1 MKYKT
6 IIIYGGSS
14 EITPHLID
22 EFKNECEKIIL
33 FVRNNENKILKKI
46 IDNDSDKKIS
56 FNVVDLSDLS
66 MNLKILSEIKDSISG
81 LIWIAGFTG
90 QPLNEYYDKELLSK
104 NLNIN
109 FFNPVIIIN
118 EISKKIIK
126 DSNSFI
132 SVFTSV
138 AGLRGRK
145 KQLFYGSAKS
155 GMISYLSGLRQMLDN
170 DNILVQ
176 TVIPGYMNTKPFRD
190 GDWKAPGFLIT
201 EPKKVAMILR
211 KGVRNKKNI
220 IYINIFWKIIM
231 TIINFIPEII
241 FKKMK
246 F

>member
-14 EITPHLID
+14 EIAPHLID

-33 FVRNNENKILKKI
+33 FVRNNENQILKKI
-46 IDNDSDKKIS
+46 IDDDAEKKIS
-56 FNVVDLSDLS
+56 YNVVELSNLS
-66 MNLKILSEIKDSISG
+66 MNLEILSKIKDSISG
-81 LIWIAGFTG
+81 LIWISGFTG
-90 QPLNEYYDKELLSK
+90 QPLKEYDDKELLSK

-109 FFNPVIIIN
+109 FFNPVILIN

-126 DSNSFI
+126 NSNSFI

-155 GMISYLSGLRQMLDN
+155 GMISYLSGLRQKLDN

-190 GDWKAPGFLIT
+190 GGWKAPSFLIT
-201 EPKKVAMILR
+201 EPKKVARILK

-231 TIINFIPEII
+231 TTINFIPENI